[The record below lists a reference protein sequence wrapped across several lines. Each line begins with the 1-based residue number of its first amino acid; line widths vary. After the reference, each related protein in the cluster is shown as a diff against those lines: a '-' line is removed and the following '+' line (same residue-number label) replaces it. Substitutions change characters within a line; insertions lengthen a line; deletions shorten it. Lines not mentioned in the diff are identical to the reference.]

1 MVSKVHASPN
11 ATSASPQFGPSQIG
25 STIPTQTR
33 RVSSAPTSAATHPRP
48 SAQRAADQAKA
59 RLSVWRPAA
68 SPHKDR

>member
-11 ATSASPQFGPSQIG
+11 ATSASPQFGPSQIE
-25 STIPTQTR
+25 SMIPMQTR
-33 RVSSAPTSAATHPRP
+33 RVSSAPTSAATNPRP

-68 SPHKDR
+68 SPHMDR